1 MSEDKIQHTDALS
14 LCNRLRSLHRAA
26 SGLQHELVL
35 HYSATGVPA
44 HKTEGAVNR
53 LSREMERV
61 EEELDEIRD
70 ELDGLER

>member
-14 LCNRLRSLHRAA
+14 LCNRLTHLHSTI

-44 HKTEGAVNR
+44 HKTKGGVER
-53 LSREMERV
+53 LSQQMEKV
-61 EEELDEIRD
+61 EEELETIRE
-70 ELDGLER
+70 ELEELER